1 MADASPTA
9 STAATGTPLLSAR
22 GLGRRFGGLAAV
34 DDVSIDLAVGQI
46 HAVIGTNGAGKS
58 TLVNMLSG
66 ELAPSAGSVHFA
78 GHDVTR
84 WPQPRR
90 ARAGLGRSYQ
100 RTTLFPEFSLAE
112 NCRLA
117 AQAGAPR
124 PWRFWERASADRA
137 GLATALRVLAEAGLA
152 ADAERVAGTLSHGG
166 KRQLEIAMCLATAPQ
181 ALLLDAPLAGMGAE
195 ETGRMLALL
204 TTLKATHAILL
215 VEHDMD
221 AVFKV
226 ADRVTVMVNGQV
238 IASDVP
244 ERIRTDRAVQIAYLG
259 DEAPTLAAG
268 AAALLPEGAGPALG
282 RPGGRPL

>member
-1 MADASPTA
+1 MSAVLAEASGPRAA
-9 STAATGTPLLSAR
+9 SASAPLLEAI
-22 GLGRRFGGLAAV
+22 GLGRRFRGLAAV
-34 DDVSIDLAVGQI
+34 DDVSIDVCVGEI

-66 ELAPSAGSVHFA
+66 ELAPSAGRVRFD

-100 RTTLFPEFSLAE
+100 RTTIFAEFSVLE

-117 AQAGAPR
+117 AQASEPR
-124 PWRFWERASADRA
+124 PWFVWERAARDARGIAVAMRS
-137 GLATALRVLAEAGLA
+137 LAAAGLA
-152 ADAERVAGTLSHGG
+152 ADAGRVAATLSHGA
-166 KRQLEIAMCLATAPQ
+166 KRQLEIAMCLATAPR
-181 ALLLDAPLAGMGAE
+181 ALLLDEPLAGMGAE

-204 TTLKATHAILL
+204 ADLRPTHAILL

-221 AVFKV
+221 AVFRV
-226 ADRVTVMVNGQV
+226 ADRITVMVNGQV

-244 ERIRTDRAVQIAYLG
+244 DRIRADRAVQIAYLG
-259 DEAPTLAAG
+259 DMP
-268 AAALLPEGAGPALG
+268 
-282 RPGGRPL
+282 

>member
-1 MADASPTA
+1 MADVASP
-9 STAATGTPLLSAR
+9 LLRAQ
-22 GLGRRFGGLAAV
+22 GLGKRFRGLAAV
-34 DDVSIDLAVGQI
+34 DDVSIDLHVGEI

-66 ELAPSAGSVHFA
+66 ELAPSSGSVRFA

-84 WPQPRR
+84 WSQPKR

-100 RTTLFPEFSLAE
+100 RTTIFGEFSVLE

-117 AQAGAPR
+117 AQASEPR
-124 PWRFWERASADRA
+124 PWLVWERAADDPRGLAVAERVLDAA
-137 GLATALRVLAEAGLA
+137 GLAGDSGRIA
-152 ADAERVAGTLSHGG
+152 ATLSHGA
-166 KRQLEIAMCLATAPQ
+166 KRQLEIAMCLATAPR
-181 ALLLDAPLAGMGAE
+181 ALLLDEPLAGMGAE

-204 TTLKATHAILL
+204 AALKATHAILL

-226 ADRVTVMVNGQV
+226 ADRITVMVNGQV

-244 ERIRTDRAVQIAYLG
+244 ERIRVDRAVQLAYLG
-259 DEAPTLAAG
+259 DG
-268 AAALLPEGAGPALG
+268 H
-282 RPGGRPL
+282 

>member
-1 MADASPTA
+1 MADVS
-9 STAATGTPLLSAR
+9 SPLLRAQ
-22 GLGRRFGGLAAV
+22 GLGKRFRGLAAV
-34 DDVSIDLAVGQI
+34 DDVSIDLRVGEI

-66 ELAPSAGSVHFA
+66 ELAPSAGSVRFA

-84 WPQPRR
+84 WSQPRR

-100 RTTLFPEFSLAE
+100 RTTIFAEFSVLE

-117 AQAGAPR
+117 AQASEPR
-124 PWRFWERASADRA
+124 PWRVWERAAHDAR
-137 GLATALRVLAEAGLA
+137 GLATAGRVLAAAGLA
-152 ADAERVAGTLSHGG
+152 GEATRIAATLSHGA
-166 KRQLEIAMCLATAPQ
+166 KRQLEIAMCLATVPR
-181 ALLLDAPLAGMGAE
+181 ALLLDEPLAGMGAE

-204 TTLKATHAILL
+204 AALKPTHAILL

-244 ERIRTDRAVQIAYLG
+244 ERIRTDRAVQLAYLG
-259 DEAPTLAAG
+259 DG
-268 AAALLPEGAGPALG
+268 H
-282 RPGGRPL
+282 

>member
-1 MADASPTA
+1 MAERAPSLASADAMRRV
-9 STAATGTPLLSAR
+9 PLLQAT
-22 GLGRRFGGLAAV
+22 GLGRRFRGLAAV
-34 DDVSIDLAVGQI
+34 DAVSLDLQVGEI

-58 TLVNMLSG
+58 TLINLLSG
-66 ELAPSAGSVHFA
+66 ELAPSAGSVRFA

-100 RTTLFPEFSLAE
+100 RTTIFAEFSVLE

-117 AQAGAPR
+117 AQASEPR
-124 PWRFWERASADRA
+124 PWHVWQRAANDVDGLTIARQALAAA
-137 GLATALRVLAEAGLA
+137 GLEGEAGRTA
-152 ADAERVAGTLSHGG
+152 ATLSHGA
-166 KRQLEIAMCLATAPQ
+166 KRQLEIAMCLATAPR
-181 ALLLDAPLAGMGAE
+181 ALLLDEPLAGMGAE

-204 TTLKATHAILL
+204 SGLKATHAILL

-226 ADRVTVMVNGQV
+226 ADRITVMVNGQV

-244 ERIRTDRAVQIAYLG
+244 EKIRTDRAVQVAYLG
-259 DEAPTLAAG
+259 DDH
-268 AAALLPEGAGPALG
+268 
-282 RPGGRPL
+282 